1 MAACLVASSCSPAL
15 AAAADASSS
24 FAENVA
30 GSASGAS
37 SALGAFPADAPAS
50 VFTVKANADG
60 TAAITGLADG
70 VDVPAELEVPATV
83 AVDGAELAVTAIG
96 DSAFARRSALETIV
110 LPDTVASIGEGA
122 FASSGLSS
130 FTAPAALSSLGQ
142 TAFYNCASLASYTGN
157 GKVSYFNDMLFYQ
170 CPALVSVDL
179 AGVRSIGAQCFYE
192 DAALSSLSL
201 PDTLTSIGKEAFHA
215 TGLSSFTAP
224 KALAA
229 IGDAAFSNC
238 AALRSVDLSAT
249 SLRKLPSEAF
259 MRCAKLA
266 DATLPQALTS
276 VGSRA
281 FYLCSSLSD
290 LTLPPI
296 VSTVGANAFESCTA
310 LSHVSLPYNLKTL
323 GQAAFA
329 GCSALDDVTVP
340 DKVSAIP
347 DSAFMNC
354 TSLSSLTLPDSLQ
367 SIGIEAFY
375 NCNRLVQ
382 VTIPGSCTTVKYHA
396 FYAADRLTSLVLGGT
411 LPDLSTKWLGDD
423 GVPDRVKISYRVR
436 FFDTDGEQIGDAQVL
451 DPGTSATAPD
461 ASRVGVPANQVF
473 LGWDGVYE
481 AVERGADCHPIV
493 APDFTWSY
501 DASSKT
507 AVLTGTPR
515 GITATSLSV
524 PATTKKGGI
533 AYMVVGIGDCAF
545 DNQTQLVSLSLPASV
560 ESIGS
565 KAFAKCKKLEQVT
578 CAGAKP
584 SCSAD
589 AFSRYV
595 EWRYTVRFFDAA
607 GALLSTR
614 YVKEGAEAAAP
625 NVAAPYGQTSVG
637 WSDDVEEV
645 RTSMDVAPV
654 FEANATFDAATKTA
668 VVHHLTKDD
677 LKGGVLT
684 VPDVVR
690 PTLAGEAYKVVALDA
705 GASFGLDYTQVVVSA
720 NVASIAAGALV
731 PDTGDD
737 ASAPARDPL
746 KVVFKGKR
754 PALAEGALPD
764 GAVLWFTVQFLSW
777 TGGKIGSAQEVREG
791 GSAVAPTPPSRT
803 GWTFSGWSVPFTDVR
818 DSLEVQAVY
827 SEDPVE
833 PFVGEFHWSYDDASG
848 TATLVEANP
857 DLEGAVSIPATV
869 EAGGRE
875 YTVASIGKNAFK
887 GLAKVEGV
895 SIPDTVASIGM
906 SAFAACTSL
915 KSVVVP
921 QTVQSM
927 GSGVFKGCTALV
939 SAEVSAPL
947 GTLPTGT
954 FSGCTALRDV
964 KLPAGLSALGNSAF
978 AGCTALA
985 ALTLPASLA
994 KIEMSAFDGCTAL
1007 SSIALPA
1014 ALSVLGAYAF
1024 QGCTALKSISVPAA
1038 VTKLDSCTFY
1048 KCSSLST
1055 VKLGAQTASIGAG
1068 CFAGCTALKSLNWPT
1083 ALAEVGN
1090 RAFAGCTSLPAA
1102 DLSKT
1107 KVASIGYSAFDGCAK
1122 MRSFTAPTSLRTVG
1136 DWAFSDCGAL
1146 SALDLSCGVE
1156 TMGQG
1161 VFRRCA
1167 SLVQAVLPDSLKEIG
1182 ANAFLDCTAL
1192 KKVTLSK
1199 GMAKLAGGLFQG
1211 CTSLE
1216 GLDIPSNIV
1225 EIGDSVFKGCS
1236 SIKKLVIPD
1245 TVKTIGSSFGNSG
1258 RPWNASVF
1266 KDMTALEQIVLP
1278 AGATVIGA
1286 GLFEGCVNLKT
1297 VFIPGSVVEIG
1308 RDAFA
1313 GSGVVNF
1320 VYMGDDIDAWR
1331 ADVLLRDKSLSAAQL
1346 SGVMTWAQWLEKLNP
1361 GGGGEKG
1368 GGGGGE
1374 PGGLVPGGGG
1384 TGGTGGTDGNG
1395 GGGTGGG
1402 LASGFPGAATV
1413 AAGAFG
1419 AQLPSAAGTVSAQAQ
1434 EPARMQQVADSAA
1447 ASESVQ
1453 ARRDSDQAQTREET
1467 TSEDAAPEQSADA
1480 SPAYKVVEVLKK
1492 AFSEAPLQTGVAIA
1506 LGLALLVGFAVGA
1519 ALRMRSFHEQTAPSK
1534 GGGRR

>member
-1 MAACLVASSCSPAL
+1 M
-15 AAAADASSS
+15 
-24 FAENVA
+24 
-30 GSASGAS
+30 
-37 SALGAFPADAPAS
+37 
-50 VFTVKANADG
+50 
-60 TAAITGLADG
+60 
-70 VDVPAELEVPATV
+70 
-83 AVDGAELAVTAIG
+83 
-96 DSAFARRSALETIV
+96 
-110 LPDTVASIGEGA
+110 
-122 FASSGLSS
+122 
-130 FTAPAALSSLGQ
+130 
-142 TAFYNCASLASYTGN
+142 
-157 GKVSYFNDMLFYQ
+157 
-170 CPALVSVDL
+170 
-179 AGVRSIGAQCFYE
+179 
-192 DAALSSLSL
+192 
-201 PDTLTSIGKEAFHA
+201 
-215 TGLSSFTAP
+215 
-224 KALAA
+224 
-229 IGDAAFSNC
+229 
-238 AALRSVDLSAT
+238 
-249 SLRKLPSEAF
+249 
-259 MRCAKLA
+259 
-266 DATLPQALTS
+266 
-276 VGSRA
+276 
-281 FYLCSSLSD
+281 
-290 LTLPPI
+290 PPI
-296 VSTVGANAFESCTA
+296 VSSIGPNAFEGCTA
-310 LSHVSLPYNLKTL
+310 LLRVGLPYSLKSL

-340 DKVSAIP
+340 DKVSTIP

-354 TSLSSLTLPDSLQ
+354 TSLSSITLPDALT

-411 LPDLSTKWLGDD
+411 LPDLSTKWLGED

-451 DPGTSATAPD
+451 DPGASATAPD

-501 DASSKT
+501 DAASKT
-507 AVLTGTPR
+507 AVLTGTPK

-524 PATTKKGGI
+524 PATTKKSGI
-533 AYMVVGIGDCAF
+533 VYTVVGIADGAF
-545 DNQTQLVSLSLPASV
+545 DNQIQLVSLSLPASV
-560 ESIGS
+560 ATIGS

-584 SCSAD
+584 SYPAD

-595 EWRYTVRFFDAA
+595 EWRYTVRFFDAV

-625 NVAAPYGQTSVG
+625 NVAASYGQTFVG
-637 WSDDVEEV
+637 WSQSVGEV
-645 RTSMDVAPV
+645 RTSMDVTPV
-654 FEANATFDAATKTA
+654 FEANATFDEASKTA

-684 VPDVVR
+684 VPDIVR

-705 GASFGLDYTQVVVSA
+705 NASFGLDYTQVVVSA
-720 NVASIAAGALV
+720 HVVSIAAGALV
-731 PDTGDD
+731 PDTGED
-737 ASAPARDPL
+737 ATAPARDPL
-746 KVVFKGKR
+746 KVVFKGKK
-754 PALAEGALPD
+754 PALAVGALPD
-764 GAVLWFTVQFLSW
+764 EAVLWFTVQFFSW

-791 GSAVAPTPPSRT
+791 TAAVAPTPPSRT

-827 SEDPVE
+827 TENPVE
-833 PFVGEFHWSYDDASG
+833 PFVGEFHWSYDDASS

-857 DLEGAVSIPATV
+857 DLEGSVSIPATI
-869 EAGGRE
+869 EADGRE
-875 YTVASIGKNAFK
+875 YTVVSIDKNAFK
-887 GLAKVEGV
+887 GLTKMEGV

-906 SAFAACTSL
+906 NAFAGCTAL

-939 SAEVSAPL
+939 SAEASAPL
-947 GTLPTGT
+947 DALPTGT
-954 FSGCTALRDV
+954 FSGCTALKTV
-964 KLPAGLSALGNSAF
+964 KLPAGLSTLGSSAF
-978 AGCTALA
+978 AGCTALTS
-985 ALTLPASLA
+985 LTLPASLA

-1007 SSIALPA
+1007 SSLALPA
-1014 ALSVLGAYAF
+1014 ALTSLGAYAF
-1024 QGCTALKSISVPAA
+1024 QGCTALTSISVPAG
-1038 VTKLDSCTFY
+1038 VTKLDSSTFY

-1055 VKLGAQTASIGAG
+1055 VKLGAHLSSIGAS
-1068 CFAGCTALKSLNWPT
+1068 CFAGCTALKSLNWPE

-1107 KVASIGYSAFDGCAK
+1107 KVASIGYSVFDGCSK
-1122 MRSFTAPTSLRTVG
+1122 MRSFAASASLRTVG
-1136 DWAFSDCGAL
+1136 DWAFSDCSAL

-1156 TMGQG
+1156 IMGQG
-1161 VFRRCA
+1161 VFRRCT
-1167 SLVQAVLPDSLKEIG
+1167 SLAQVVLPDSLKEIG
-1182 ANAFLDCTAL
+1182 ANAFLDCTGL

-1266 KDMTALEQIVLP
+1266 KDMTALEQITLP
-1278 AGATVIGA
+1278 SGMTVIGA
-1286 GLFEGCVNLKT
+1286 GLFEGCTNLKT

-1346 SGVMTWAQWLEKLNP
+1346 AAVMTWAQWLEKLNP
-1361 GGGGEKG
+1361 GGGGGEDDPNDG
-1368 GGGGGE
+1368 GGNGGG
-1374 PGGLVPGGGG
+1374 LTPGGGG
-1384 TGGTGGTDGNG
+1384 SGGSGGGTTSGGGSGTGNA
-1395 GGGTGGG
+1395 GGGTGASSASGTVAGG
-1402 LASGFPGAATV
+1402 LGAALAQAAMPGTGQATQNAQQAATV
-1413 AAGAFG
+1413 DAADVANAAESARTQRQSEQDFESTAEKST
-1419 AQLPSAAGTVSAQAQ
+1419 AQ
-1434 EPARMQQVADSAA
+1434 
-1447 ASESVQ
+1447 
-1453 ARRDSDQAQTREET
+1453 DQA
-1467 TSEDAAPEQSADA
+1467 ADA

-1492 AFSEAPLQTGVAIA
+1492 AFAEAPLQTGIAIA